1 MQFSIIEKERPI
13 NETERPKRRA
23 PTLLEGQIESYFNLK
38 YNDVKAYY
46 SETLSDTAVKEA
58 FDFNTII
65 EKIKSLM
72 EKKPK
77 EVNRLIGHTL
87 FTYLESKYDSLETVD
102 RTARNCIIPVGLP
115 GSGKSYLMKDLQSTY
130 VICDADDIRD
140 LIINAFLTRYFD
152 TTEKIPS
159 EKEAITMKRENNE
172 KFKKWVTVYPSLIPL
187 FKKYI
192 LFGDKSD
199 TLTSSIGCSKGI
211 ESYCPPLINYK
222 DDKSEVIPLPQAFDI
237 FLLYCKEKSLNF
249 IYDATNTEPTFRYSI
264 MLRCYLMGG
273 YKKFEIRLLIT
284 PLSNVYI
291 NIAERNKKTVRM
303 TKEEFADSKLL
314 SFFDMDPQILA
325 SIDTYLNDI
334 MEQITKLETDIKSK
348 EALKEADIKSKE
360 ALFNANKEQTIPIES
375 DKIQQISDKIQQI
388 EAQIKSAKK
397 SIKDQTAKAIAY
409 LKELRHEEY
418 EKLLIDTINKIYDE
432 RSLYYGLS
440 KDDFTRKFPYI
451 NGKDFFT
458 LTQKIYATRYVIQEV
473 NQAATGGSIFYR
485 TKRRSRRTR
494 RSRRSKRT
502 RRRN

>member
-1 MQFSIIEKERPI
+1 MQLSI

-23 PTLLEGQIESYFNLK
+23 PNLREGQLESYFKLN

-46 SETLSDTAVKEA
+46 SEELSDITVKEA

-65 EKIKSLM
+65 KKITELM
-72 EKKPK
+72 EKNPE
-77 EVNRLIGHTL
+77 EVNKLIGHTL
-87 FTYLESKYDSLETVD
+87 FTHLETKYDSLETVD

-115 GSGKSYLMKDLQSTY
+115 GSGKSYLLKNLQSTY

-159 EKEAITMKRENNE
+159 EEEAITMKRNDNE
-172 KFKKWVTVYPSLIPL
+172 KFNKWVSVYPSLIPL
-187 FKKYI
+187 FKKYV
-192 LFGDKSD
+192 LFGNKSE
-199 TLTSSIGCSKGI
+199 TLTSSIGCNKGI

-222 DDKSEVIPLPQAFDI
+222 DDKTEVIPQAFDI

-249 IYDATNTEPTFRYSI
+249 IYDATNTEPEFRYSI

-273 YKKFEIRLLIT
+273 YKKFEIQLLIT

-314 SFFDMDPQILA
+314 SFFDIDPQILA
-325 SIDTYLNDI
+325 KIDARLNAV
-334 MEQITKLETDIKSK
+334 MEEITKLKTDIKPK
-348 EALKEADIKSKE
+348 EALKE

-375 DKIQQISDKIQQI
+375 EKIRQI
-388 EAQIKSAKK
+388 EEEIKSAKK
-397 SIKDQTAKAIAY
+397 SIKEETAKAIAY

-418 EKLLIDTINKIYDE
+418 ENLLIDTINKIYDE
-432 RSLYYGLS
+432 QSVYYGLS
-440 KDDFTRKFPYI
+440 KDDFIRKFPYI
-451 NGKDFFT
+451 SGKDFFT
-458 LTQKIYATRYVIQEV
+458 LTRKIYATRYMIQEV
-473 NQAATGGSIFYR
+473 KQAATGGSIFYR
-485 TKRRSRRTR
+485 TKRRRRRSR